1 MTLEIWIAFVFA
13 ASANILA
20 PGPAIVLAIKNGLS
34 LGMGKTTYSTL
45 GNITAIGCVGLAV
58 TLGLGAIITAE
69 PRIVSAM
76 RVLGGGYLIWLAYQ
90 NWQCGMISL
99 DHLTPSEARH
109 AEESTVGRIKV
120 KETTDF
126 SSNYLPDAKS
136 KKLGQIKAQSAP
148 YLFNQSLIVGL
159 TNPKMIIFLLALFPL
174 FLDHSQP
181 VTPQLLVMTLTFM
194 GLSFLSLSGFALTAV
209 KLAQLIRQETVV
221 RMINKTIAMI
231 FFGFG
236 MTLVTVGITSGF
248 LG

>member
-1 MTLEIWIAFVFA
+1 MTFEIWIAFVFA

-20 PGPAIVLAIKNGLS
+20 PGPAIVLAIRNGLS
-34 LGMGKTTYSTL
+34 LGMGKTAYSTF

-69 PRIVSAM
+69 PNIVSAM

-90 NWQCGMISL
+90 NWQNGMISL
-99 DHLTPSEARH
+99 DHLT
-109 AEESTVGRIKV
+109 ESKVFHNEKKTVGNAETDAKTEFSTGSPSNAGVKKSESIKV
-120 KETTDF
+120 
-126 SSNYLPDAKS
+126 
-136 KKLGQIKAQSAP
+136 GSAP

-174 FLDHSQP
+174 FLDNTQP
-181 VTPQLLVMTLTFM
+181 ATPQFLLMTVTFM
-194 GLSFLSLSGFALTAV
+194 GLSFISLSGFALTAV
-209 KLAQLIRQETVV
+209 KLARLIRQEAVV
-221 RMINKTIAMI
+221 RLINKFIALI

-236 MTLVTVGITSGF
+236 IALVTGGVTGGL